1 MKRER
6 RRKKSK
12 QRTKQ
17 QAIEKKEK
25 LKTLKPGIS
34 KKYEDKQEMAT
45 LLKKVTKDRNV
56 RTLDETTHK
65 VAKSSTA
72 FFTQLQNQAKNK
84 IKKNDSLSK
93 KKNNIGSAVKLKL

>member
-6 RRKKSK
+6 RRKKLK
-12 QRTKQ
+12 QRNKQ

-34 KKYEDKQEMAT
+34 KKYEDKQEKAT
-45 LLKKVTKDRNV
+45 LLKKITKDRNV
-56 RTLDETTHK
+56 TKLDETMHK

-72 FFTQLQNQAKNK
+72 FFTQLQNQTKNK
-84 IKKNDSLSK
+84 IKRKDSSSK

>member
-6 RRKKSK
+6 RKKK
-12 QRTKQ
+12 LRQRAKQ

-34 KKYEDKQEMAT
+34 KKLKDKKEKEM

-56 RTLDETTHK
+56 TKLNETTHK

-72 FFTQLQNQAKNK
+72 FFMQLQDQIKSKNTK
-84 IKKNDSLSK
+84 TSK
-93 KKNNIGSAVKLKL
+93 KKDKKTVSAVKLKL

>member
-6 RRKKSK
+6 RRKKLT

-25 LKTLKPGIS
+25 LKALKPGIS
-34 KKYEDKQEMAT
+34 KKYEDKKERDT

-56 RTLDETTHK
+56 TKLDETMHK

-72 FFTQLQNQAKNK
+72 FFAQLQNQAKNK
-84 IKKNDSLSK
+84 IQRKDSSSK